1 MGYSAKQRKVKV
13 TLEGGKEIARRLKA
27 MDAAASAIL
36 MRAAKA
42 GGDVA
47 LESAKENCPVDT
59 GALRDSLKM
68 TENSSKPTKADVKI
82 DYDKNLR
89 YGTFVELGVKGR
101 PANPFMR
108 DAVDKNQDKIDKA
121 ITEKIAEEVGRNM

>member
-121 ITEKIAEEVGRNM
+121 ITKKIADEVGRNM